1 MLTKKEKLLHQK
13 ECSANFIKATRDG
26 FLFAKKDPAQAVSI
40 MKKYLSENDLNNID
54 LDKSLSITLPYLG
67 NEKNCGMMHP
77 ERVISFLQWLV
88 DHSLEDKIILTQ
100 DLFTND
106 SLS

>member
-1 MLTKKEKLLHQK
+1 MQDDIFACKKYQNIKLTKFTLRDYNIPYGYSPVVLTKKEKLLYPK

-54 LDKSLSITLPYLG
+54 LDKCNFQTNRPHLISL
-67 NEKNCGMMHP
+67 N
-77 ERVISFLQWLV
+77 
-88 DHSLEDKIILTQ
+88 
-100 DLFTND
+100 
-106 SLS
+106 